1 MTHLLTPGHTNM
13 NNNPSETTQ
22 REVWVDWLRV
32 FACLLVMIVHSSEPF
47 YLNGYDTLIL
57 TDADLAWASAIDSAA
72 RMSVPLFVIASA
84 YLLFP
89 LRYSAGE
96 FCRKRAIRILI
107 PFVLW
112 SVIYAVFNGNA
123 WSNLK
128 YLLLNF
134 NFSASH
140 LWFVYMLLGLYI
152 IMPILSPWAKQV
164 GKTELKVYIGIWL
177 FTTIL
182 PLVRDCMTQGHVSF
196 TYGPTYIPRQ
206 ADYPLW
212 GECSWNPN
220 GTFYYMSGCMGYLL
234 VGLYLR
240 RFVSNLSW
248 KQVLMRALPLL
259 IIGFA
264 IIEGGFVAKA
274 LKLNG
279 GEFPIKGNWGTT
291 IWMETTW
298 HNDTLGVALMT
309 IGTALLMKMIK
320 AQGAFYR
327 HIILPISK
335 ASYGMYLMHLMLL
348 PAIST
353 ALRQAMGMGA
363 EGMLGCMTTPVIIML
378 TAIITFTVTAIL
390 SIVLQRIP
398 AIGKYIVG

>member
-1 MTHLLTPGHTNM
+1 MKDKALETP
-13 NNNPSETTQ
+13 Q

-32 FACLLVMIVHSSEPF
+32 FACLLVMVVHSSEPF
-47 YLNGYDTLIL
+47 YLNGYDTMIL
-57 TDADLAWASAIDSAA
+57 TDADLLWASAIDSAA

-89 LRYSAGE
+89 LRYSADQ

-112 SVIYAVFNGNA
+112 SVIYAVCYGDA
-123 WSNLK
+123 WSNLR

-140 LWFVYMLLGLYI
+140 LWFIYMLLGLYI
-152 IMPILSPWAKQV
+152 MMPMLSPWAREVSK
-164 GKTELKVYIGIWL
+164 KELKVYLGIWL
-177 FTTIL
+177 LSTIL
-182 PLVRDCMTQGHVSF
+182 PIVRDFMTEGHVSF
-196 TYGPTYIPRQ
+196 TFGPTFIPRQ

-212 GECSWNPN
+212 GECSWNAN
-220 GTFYYMSGCMGYLL
+220 GTFYYISGCIGYLL

-240 RFVSNLSW
+240 RFVNNLSW

-259 IIGFA
+259 AIGFA

-274 LKLNG
+274 LMLSDG
-279 GEFPIKGNWGTT
+279 QFPIHGDWGAT

-309 IGTALLMKMIK
+309 IGTVLMMKKIN
-320 AQGAFYR
+320 ADGSVYR
-327 HIILPISK
+327 RLIMPISK

-348 PAIST
+348 PVIST

-363 EGMLGCMTTPVIIML
+363 ESMLGCMTTPLIIML
-378 TAIITFTVTAIL
+378 TAVLTFSATALL
-390 SIVLQRIP
+390 SLALQRIP
-398 AIGKYIVG
+398 VVGKYIIG

>member
-1 MTHLLTPGHTNM
+1 MNDKALGTP
-13 NNNPSETTQ
+13 Q

-32 FACLLVMIVHSSEPF
+32 FACLLVMVVHSSEPF
-47 YLNGYDTLIL
+47 YLNGYDTMIL
-57 TDADLAWASAIDSAA
+57 TDADLLWASAIDSAA

-89 LRYSAGE
+89 LRYSAGQ

-107 PFVLW
+107 PFVIW
-112 SVIYAVFNGNA
+112 SVIYAVCHGDA

-128 YLLLNF
+128 SLLLNF

-140 LWFVYMLLGLYI
+140 LWFIYMLLGLYI
-152 IMPILSPWAKQV
+152 MMPMLSPWAREV
-164 GKTELKVYIGIWL
+164 GKRELTVYLGIWL
-177 FTTIL
+177 LSTTL
-182 PLVRDCMTQGHVSF
+182 PIVRDIMTQGHVSF
-196 TYGPTYIPRQ
+196 TFGPTFIPRQ

-212 GECSWNPN
+212 GECSWNAN
-220 GTFYYMSGCMGYLL
+220 GTFYYISGCIGYLL

-240 RFVSNLSW
+240 RFVNDFSW

-259 IIGFA
+259 VIGFA

-274 LKLNG
+274 LRLSDG
-279 GEFPIKGNWGTT
+279 QFPISGDWGAT

-309 IGTALLMKMIK
+309 IGTALMMKKIK
-320 AQGAFYR
+320 ADGGVYR
-327 HIILPISK
+327 RLVMPISK

-348 PAIST
+348 PVISN

-378 TAIITFTVTAIL
+378 TAILTFSATALL
-390 SIVLQRIP
+390 SLALQRIP
-398 AIGKYIVG
+398 VVGKYIVG